1 MTRRRTT
8 STGAAAAQPALDRTL
23 TWRLHRLHKL
33 TDLQSNRAYAEHTG
47 MSISDGRCLAA
58 IGSFAPLSVNDLA
71 AHAHLTK
78 GQASRAAQA
87 LVDAGLVSKT
97 TSDADSRGVVLNLTA
112 PGKAAWQR
120 VMQLIAQR
128 NAEIF
133 GCLSGAEQQQL
144 HAAYVGRRP
153 GAISSRNGAFASF
166 ADSSG
171 SATGQSIASRASF
184 QRTPASAS
192 RS

>member
-1 MTRRRTT
+1 M
-8 STGAAAAQPALDRTL
+8 
-23 TWRLHRLHKL
+23 
-33 TDLQSNRAYAEHTG
+33 
-47 MSISDGRCLAA
+47 
-58 IGSFAPLSVNDLA
+58 NDLA

-112 PGKAAWQR
+112 PGKAAWQG

-133 GCLSGAEQQQL
+133 GCLNNAEQQQL
-144 HAAYVGRRP
+144 SALLDRLLAH
-153 GAISSRNGAFASF
+153 
-166 ADSSG
+166 SG
-171 SATGQSIASRASF
+171 
-184 QRTPASAS
+184 
-192 RS
+192 

>member
-1 MTRRRTT
+1 MTRRQAT
-8 STGAAAAQPALDRTL
+8 SIGAAAAQPALDRTL

-97 TSDADSRGVVLNLTA
+97 MSNADGRGVVLSLTA

-133 GCLSGAEQQQL
+133 GCLSSAEQQQL
-144 HAAYVGRRP
+144 SALFDRLLAH
-153 GAISSRNGAFASF
+153 
-166 ADSSG
+166 SG
-171 SATGQSIASRASF
+171 
-184 QRTPASAS
+184 
-192 RS
+192 

>member
-1 MTRRRTT
+1 MNQRRTT
-8 STGAAAAQPALDRTL
+8 AAQVATPAVPPAPSLDRTL
-23 TWRLHRLHKL
+23 TWRLHRLHKQ
-33 TDLQSNRAYAEHTG
+33 TDLQSSRAYAEHTG

-58 IGSFAPLSVNDLA
+58 IGSLAPLSVNDLA

-97 TSDADSRGVVLNLTA
+97 SSDADGRGVVLSLTA
-112 PGKAAWQR
+112 SGKEQWQR

-133 GCLSGAEQQQL
+133 GCLSSAEQQQL
-144 HAAYVGRRP
+144 SAMLDRLLAHGR
-153 GAISSRNGAFASF
+153 
-166 ADSSG
+166 
-171 SATGQSIASRASF
+171 
-184 QRTPASAS
+184 
-192 RS
+192 

>member
-1 MTRRRTT
+1 MTRRQAT
-8 STGAAAAQPALDRTL
+8 SIGAAAAQPALDRTL

-33 TDLQSNRAYAEHTG
+33 TDLQSNRAYAERTG

-97 TSDADSRGVVLNLTA
+97 TSDADGRGVVLSLTA
-112 PGKAAWQR
+112 PGKTAWQR

-133 GCLSGAEQQQL
+133 DCLSGAEQQQL
-144 HAAYVGRRP
+144 STLLDRLLAH
-153 GAISSRNGAFASF
+153 
-166 ADSSG
+166 SG
-171 SATGQSIASRASF
+171 
-184 QRTPASAS
+184 
-192 RS
+192 

>member
-1 MTRRRTT
+1 MTRRQAT
-8 STGAAAAQPALDRTL
+8 SIGAAAAQPALDRTL

-97 TSDADSRGVVLNLTA
+97 TSDADGRGVVLSLTA
-112 PGKAAWQR
+112 PGKAAWQG

-133 GCLSGAEQQQL
+133 GCLSSAEQQQL
-144 HAAYVGRRP
+144 SALLDRLLAH
-153 GAISSRNGAFASF
+153 
-166 ADSSG
+166 SG
-171 SATGQSIASRASF
+171 
-184 QRTPASAS
+184 
-192 RS
+192 

>member
-1 MTRRRTT
+1 MTRRR
-8 STGAAAAQPALDRTL
+8 GASVEAVAAQPALDRTL

-97 TSDADSRGVVLNLTA
+97 TSDADGRGVVLSLTA
-112 PGKAAWQR
+112 PGKAAWQG

-133 GCLSGAEQQQL
+133 GCLSSAEQQQL
-144 HAAYVGRRP
+144 SALFDRLLAH
-153 GAISSRNGAFASF
+153 
-166 ADSSG
+166 SG
-171 SATGQSIASRASF
+171 
-184 QRTPASAS
+184 
-192 RS
+192 